1 MARTILPAEPFICSD
16 DESHRPRD
24 VLRTDCLFSPRT
36 DTNLAIFSRMAKK
49 TVVEY
54 VDDLDGKPV
63 HIDQLHT
70 IEWSWLGVDYVIDTS
85 ATNLEKIENGRVP
98 VSTLL
103 SKSARVGGRRRSS
116 APKHHTNG
124 RQGPVVGADERTSI
138 RQWAREQGYDIG
150 DRGRIS
156 QQITAAYR
164 EQSDGR

>member
-1 MARTILPAEPFICSD
+1 M
-16 DESHRPRD
+16 
-24 VLRTDCLFSPRT
+24 RTDCLFSPRT
-36 DTNLAIFSRMAKK
+36 GTNLAIFSRMAKK

-63 HIDQLHT
+63 HIDHLHT

-103 SKSARVGGRRRSS
+103 SKSARVGGRRRST
-116 APKHHTNG
+116 APKHHTTG
-124 RQGPVVGADERTSI
+124 REGPAVGADERTAI
-138 RQWAREQGYDIG
+138 RRWAREQGYDIG

-156 QQITAAYR
+156 QQIIAAYR

>member
-1 MARTILPAEPFICSD
+1 
-16 DESHRPRD
+16 
-24 VLRTDCLFSPRT
+24 
-36 DTNLAIFSRMAKK
+36 MAKK

-54 VDDLDGKPV
+54 VDDLDGRPV

-85 ATNLEKIENGRVP
+85 ATNLEKIENGKIP

-103 SKSARVGGRRRSS
+103 TKSARVGGRRRST
-116 APKHHTNG
+116 APKHHSTG
-124 RQGPVVGADERTSI
+124 RERPAVGADERTSI

-156 QQITAAYR
+156 QQIIAAYR